1 MYCRRCGKKME
12 YEGDIC
18 NECNSFDSF
27 FEAPKQETPQVTY
40 TQNTYSQSSYSQPSK
55 PAQRGSVME
64 GFKKALAATIMA
76 VFASAFF
83 MVACEIVS
91 ASGNYIEETMS
102 TCIPLFIIALG
113 LSIPSLIMGIAS
125 IKLFKEQK
133 ELGRKKPIPAL
144 ILGINAVVNS
154 AFALLFS
161 VIFLLM
167 FMDGGL

>member
-12 YEGDIC
+12 YDGDIC

-64 GFKKALAATIMA
+64 GFKKALAATIMSTFA
-76 VFASAFF
+76 YVFVLIAS
-83 MVACEIVS
+83 EIIT
-91 ASGNYIEETMS
+91 ASGSYDEMLGT
-102 TCIPLFIIALG
+102 IPLFIITLG
-113 LSIPSLIMGIAS
+113 LSIPSLIMGISS

-133 ELGRKKPIPAL
+133 ELGRVKPIPAL

-154 AFALLFS
+154 AFGLLFS

-167 FMDGGL
+167 FMAGGL